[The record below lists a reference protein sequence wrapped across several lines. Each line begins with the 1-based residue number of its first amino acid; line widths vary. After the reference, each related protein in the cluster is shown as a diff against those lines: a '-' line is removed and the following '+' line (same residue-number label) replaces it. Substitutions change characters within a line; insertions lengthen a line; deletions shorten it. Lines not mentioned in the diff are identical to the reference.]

1 MVGAVIA
8 NQLNTP
14 QRAQKGA
21 QKSTD
26 AIAWR
31 RTSSE
36 FENCLKEAADCNG
49 DGLVNGFDIDAF
61 VLLLAGG

>member
-1 MVGAVIA
+1 M
-8 NQLNTP
+8 
-14 QRAQKGA
+14 QR
-21 QKSTD
+21 STD

-49 DGLVNGFDIDAF
+49 DGLVNVFDIDAF
-61 VLLLAGG
+61 MLLLTDG